1 MRLSIVPATLL
12 ATPAVA
18 AEGAFVSLANT
29 DFVVLL
35 AFLLFIGVLVYFKV
49 PRRLTDMLDKRAEG
63 IRSNLDEAR
72 GLREE
77 AQALLA
83 SYDRKQ
89 GEVQEQGDRIV
100 KQAREE
106 SAAAAESAKRDLE
119 RTIQRRLQGAEDQIA
134 SARNAAVIEVRN
146 RAVQIAI
153 SAAAEVLAR
162 QTGESEARHM
172 IDESIDT
179 VGAQLN

>member
-1 MRLSIVPATLL
+1 MRLLIVPATLL
-12 ATPAVA
+12 ATPAIA
-18 AEGAFVSLANT
+18 AEGAFFSLANT

-35 AFLLFIGVLVYFKV
+35 AFLLFIGVLVYFRV
-49 PRRLTDMLDKRAEG
+49 PRRLTDMLDKRAAG
-63 IRSNLDEAR
+63 IRSDLDEAR

-89 GEVQEQGDRIV
+89 GEVQEQADRIV

-106 SAAAAESAKRDLE
+106 ASAAAEGAKLDLE
-119 RTIQRRLQGAEDQIA
+119 KTIQRRLQGAEDQIA
-134 SARNAAVIEVRN
+134 SARNAAIAEVRN
-146 RAVQIAI
+146 RAAQIAVA
-153 SAAAEVLAR
+153 AAAEVLTR
-162 QTGESEARHM
+162 QTGEAEARHM

-179 VGAQLN
+179 VGAKLN